1 MSTEAKPAPAEEP
14 TFLQELQRIP
24 PDEVEEAV
32 EDFVR
37 SHVARILRLDAS
49 QVDNDHRLMDIGVD
63 SLMAVELRNRLNK
76 GLGLAENLPATLIFD
91 YPTVQAIARYLV
103 KNILKP
109 NGQKTSNGST
119 TEVQAVEMIDLDAK
133 QKEIEALSAQ
143 EAESRLLQKLMD
155 LGEE

>member
-1 MSTEAKPAPAEEP
+1 M
-14 TFLQELQRIP
+14 
-24 PDEVEEAV
+24 EEAV

-49 QVDNDHRLMDIGVD
+49 QVENDHRLMDIGVD

-76 GLGLAENLPATLIFD
+76 GLGLEGNLPATLIFD

-109 NGQKTSNGST
+109 NGQEESNNSAV
-119 TEVQAVEMIDLDAK
+119 EVQEVEVIDLEAK